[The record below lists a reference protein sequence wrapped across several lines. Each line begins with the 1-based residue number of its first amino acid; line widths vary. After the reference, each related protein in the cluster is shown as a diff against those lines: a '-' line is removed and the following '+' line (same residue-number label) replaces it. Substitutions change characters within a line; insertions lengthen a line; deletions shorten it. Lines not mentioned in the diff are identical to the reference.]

1 VQIAVASRPPTTN
14 QADQSSIG
22 NVFSDKQTQDPQLL
36 QLTPQGHVLF
46 DQSLQINLASNELRD
61 GFYSH
66 VSRGE
71 LADAIPPLVLEYIE
85 AKGLYRNK

>member
-1 VQIAVASRPPTTN
+1 
-14 QADQSSIG
+14 
-22 NVFSDKQTQDPQLL
+22 
-36 QLTPQGHVLF
+36 LF

-61 GFYSH
+61 GLFNHASWD
-66 VSRGE
+66 E